1 MSNFVAIV
9 ATKFTNLDEE
19 GNPDSESYG
28 YRIFDD
34 YANEYGNIFP
44 EEDVRA
50 TLADPAALLRMVQE
64 NGNDTATAIIDHA
77 METGL
82 SIEINGEE
90 YDADTWMGWLNPE
103 D

>member
-19 GNPDSESYG
+19 GNSDSESYG

-34 YANEYGNIFP
+34 YANEYGNIFE

-50 TLADPAALLRMVQE
+50 TLTDPAALLRMVQE
-64 NGNDTATAIIDHA
+64 NGNDVAQAIIDHA
-77 METGL
+77 MEFNMA
-82 SIEINGEE
+82 IEINGEE
-90 YDADTWMGWLNPE
+90 YDNDTWVAWLTPE